1 MRSTQPPNSVRLFAH
16 AFGIIAEKVT
26 PSLGLVTA
34 GVSVNMK
41 VITLLFLTVL
51 MFGCSNEGQMISVNP
66 DRVSQLEALLEE
78 KKFVESSV
86 YFYPGAPDEVT
97 RLQAELVINAA
108 IVSVLKV
115 SESEISEDE
124 FWGIIEVAAR
134 ALSVMDSEEMDRGFT
149 YFEQIMD
156 VFEIASSGGRL
167 NQWRYGFDPTIQH

>member
-1 MRSTQPPNSVRLFAH
+1 
-16 AFGIIAEKVT
+16 
-26 PSLGLVTA
+26 
-34 GVSVNMK
+34 
-41 VITLLFLTVL
+41 
-51 MFGCSNEGQMISVNP
+51 MISVNP
-66 DRVSQLEALLEE
+66 ERVSHLEGLLEE

-86 YFYPGAPDEVT
+86 YFYPGPPDEVT

-108 IVSVLKV
+108 IISILKA
-115 SESEISEDE
+115 SESEISEEE

-134 ALSVMDSEEMDRGFT
+134 ALSLMDSEEMDRGFT

>member
-1 MRSTQPPNSVRLFAH
+1 
-16 AFGIIAEKVT
+16 
-26 PSLGLVTA
+26 
-34 GVSVNMK
+34 
-41 VITLLFLTVL
+41 
-51 MFGCSNEGQMISVNP
+51 MISVNP
-66 DRVSQLEALLEE
+66 ERVSHLEGLLEE

-86 YFYPGAPDEVT
+86 YFYPGPPDEAT

-108 IVSVLKV
+108 IISILKA
-115 SESEISEDE
+115 SESEISEEE

-134 ALSVMDSEEMDRGFT
+134 ALSLMDSEEMDRGFT